1 MASSIL
7 EHEEIIKDDRNLF
20 SLKKEIDDNLG
31 G

>member
-7 EHEEIIKDDRNLF
+7 EDEEIIKDDRNLF
-20 SLKKEIDDNLG
+20 RLKKEIDDNWG